1 MQRLTRE
8 GTLIVFFLMA
18 LYLTIALLSYSPSD
32 PGFTTT
38 GFNEDV
44 ANAVGVY
51 GAWIADALLHVFGY
65 LAFGFP
71 LLLTYKVYT
80 SFREEQLSA
89 EFSWPMFGF
98 RALGY
103 SLLMLA
109 SCGLATIHFE
119 VPEDAPYIAGGVL
132 ARLWLILA
140 CHFSPALAVHCSS
153 SRCFCSA

>member
-44 ANAVGVY
+44 ANVVGVY

-103 SLLMLA
+103 SL
-109 SCGLATIHFE
+109 
-119 VPEDAPYIAGGVL
+119 
-132 ARLWLILA
+132 
-140 CHFSPALAVHCSS
+140 
-153 SRCFCSA
+153 